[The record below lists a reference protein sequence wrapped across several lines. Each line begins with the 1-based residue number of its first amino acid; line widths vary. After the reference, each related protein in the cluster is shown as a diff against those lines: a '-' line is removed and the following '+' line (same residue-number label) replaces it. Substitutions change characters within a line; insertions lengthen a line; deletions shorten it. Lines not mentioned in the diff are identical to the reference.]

1 MVLTDVVGENNNAV
15 DVLQSPNREVDDPN
29 VGTSAA
35 TATTAASS
43 SCNTNRTS
51 FTNSGTTMMR
61 NHPTTRAI
69 TTMPLTSNSVMNTTT
84 DDEMETPP
92 LVSHGGVT
100 DRNYNKN
107 LIHRSHRN
115 HSNNNN
121 SGNHHH
127 HHPVTADAMNPRT
140 TSHPK
145 NDTTTNSHHQNQTIR
160 YPVREVHFFI
170 PGLQDPIVINPMV
183 SLYAIVLLWSVV
195 IWTIGTFCLLYGG

>member
-15 DVLQSPNREVDDPN
+15 DVLQSPNHEVDDPN

-61 NHPTTRAI
+61 NQPTTTA
-69 TTMPLTSNSVMNTTT
+69 MPLTSNSVMNTTT

-92 LVSHGGVT
+92 LASHGGVT

-140 TSHPK
+140 TSHPE
-145 NDTTTNSHHQNQTIR
+145 NDTTTKSRHQNQTIR
-160 YPVREVHFFI
+160 YPLREVQFFI

-195 IWTIGTFCLLYGG
+195 IWTIGTFCLF